1 MSTAKYFILLAFVI
15 LSLFIYGKFF
25 FDIEDYKTD
34 ITNYISEKI
43 NYDFTYDGQLLLELE
58 PNATITITK
67 IIIRDTETKKNISK
81 IEKLILRI
89 NKEKML
95 SNIIDVESV
104 EISNMIM
111 FGINTDEILMKT
123 YKIIKDQKYLNYSDD
138 NFTTIKYMKANAV
151 IENNLM
157 TINDIKI
164 STSLLLIQGEG
175 SINVKTKDI
184 DFSMIGVLN
193 NRDQVSPAYINDYPD
208 ELKGNK
214 LPIKLKNNISN
225 IDFSVDLTDIIKK
238 QIIDPIKD
246 KILDKLEEKVREK
259 IRIPF

>member
-1 MSTAKYFILLAFVI
+1 
-15 LSLFIYGKFF
+15 
-25 FDIEDYKTD
+25 
-34 ITNYISEKI
+34 
-43 NYDFTYDGQLLLELE
+43 
-58 PNATITITK
+58 
-67 IIIRDTETKKNISK
+67 
-81 IEKLILRI
+81 
-89 NKEKML
+89 
-95 SNIIDVESV
+95 
-104 EISNMIM
+104 
-111 FGINTDEILMKT
+111 
-123 YKIIKDQKYLNYSDD
+123 
-138 NFTTIKYMKANAV
+138 MKANAV